1 MGLIQRLVFFFTC
14 AMAISNSPVHA
25 QVGNCDSLTILDVEL
40 NPFDVS
46 EIMVRS
52 AYTDFDNFIS
62 YPGFSLVDEEGF
74 IMAYETVNY
83 FGLGIDQVHILD
95 ILNMDVEPGI
105 AVTAELELWSFFY
118 ENLECTDPG
127 PFVIWEEQ
135 ECVPLS
141 FSINALGQDSVSGII
156 EWSILAPD
164 GLEIIGGTDSLTS
177 AQQLTT
183 HSICLPAGC
192 GYNLEIV
199 SSSLS
204 GNGALYNLHYSS
216 FLAVGAA
223 GILDSANTSVVH
235 EFNLYDCNTTG
246 IAKAE
251 AENAPIF
258 PNPAQSAFFVPTE
271 AGQNISVYNSSGQ
284 LVYAHRGQTSSD
296 LETVN
301 CADWTPGIYVV
312 TQTDNHG
319 KERSQRLVVG
329 Y

>member
-1 MGLIQRLVFFFTC
+1 MERIQRLVFFFTWFLG
-14 AMAISNSPVHA
+14 ISISPVYA

-46 EIMVRS
+46 QIMVRS
-52 AYTDFDNFIS
+52 AYSDFDNFIS
-62 YPGFSLVDEEGF
+62 YPGFSLVDQDGF

-83 FGLGIDQVHILD
+83 FGLATEQVHILD
-95 ILNMDVEPGI
+95 ILNMDVAPNV

-118 ENLECTDPG
+118 ENLECIESG

-141 FSINALGQDSVSGII
+141 FSINALGQDSLTSAI
-156 EWSILAPD
+156 EWSILTSG
-164 GLEIIGGTDSLTS
+164 GLELFGGTDSLT
-177 AQQLTT
+177 ATQQLMT
-183 HSICLPAGC
+183 HTICLPPGC
-192 GYNLEIV
+192 EYSLEIT
-199 SSSLS
+199 SNSLS
-204 GNGALYNLHYSS
+204 GNGVLYNLHYSD

-223 GILDSANTSVVH
+223 GILDSTNTSVIH

-246 IAKAE
+246 IELESVA
-251 AENAPIF
+251 NAPVF
-258 PNPAQSAFFVPTE
+258 PNPAQTAFFVPTE
-271 AGQNISVYNSSGQ
+271 VGHRIAVFNSIGQ
-284 LVYAHRGQTSSD
+284 LVYTLIGQTSSD

-312 TQTDNHG
+312 SQTDNRG
-319 KERSQRLVVG
+319 NERSQRLVVG